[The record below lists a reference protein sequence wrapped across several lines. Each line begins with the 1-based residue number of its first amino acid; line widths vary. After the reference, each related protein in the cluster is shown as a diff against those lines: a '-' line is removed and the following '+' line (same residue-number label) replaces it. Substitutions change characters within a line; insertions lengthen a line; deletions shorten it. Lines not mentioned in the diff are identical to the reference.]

1 MNTNK
6 CVQLIGR
13 VCRESGWI
21 AVDCNTARL
30 DWNCTGFPLVALLLL
45 LGRGRVEIQWIIFWS
60 RARGSVKRVYCHH
73 NLASGGRCGVR
84 WGDHQ
89 DCSNKG
95 RILPTT
101 SYINTKY
108 KCKHN
113 YKSIKHKCIYR
124 AVTVR
129 EDINSKKTFSF
140 GHCPNH
146 LSPPPHG
153 PKSGNLVLFFRKSKF
168 KIWKSV

>member
-1 MNTNK
+1 MNTNT

-21 AVDCNTARL
+21 AVDCTARL

-60 RARGSVKRVYCHH
+60 GARGSVKRVYCHH

-108 KCKHN
+108 KCKHK

-124 AVTVR
+124 AVTIR
-129 EDINSKKTFSF
+129 GRSPSTLTTSRPHWSTKLLWCPQCKHRKYCILKT
-140 GHCPNH
+140 
-146 LSPPPHG
+146 
-153 PKSGNLVLFFRKSKF
+153 
-168 KIWKSV
+168 